1 MKDKQQLSK
10 ESKFQNQIQ
19 KVDENTMKVLQQQV
33 NSLTSSS
40 DQWVTDNGYQP
51 LSELDLQASSMNNN
65 QLANE
70 LHNLDHKK

>member
-33 NSLTSSS
+33 NSLTTSS